1 MCPLPSMYM
10 RCTMLMSYN
19 GKCYLEPIAHRNSP
33 GFPLLTSCTPP
44 PPSPSMEKPL
54 APMVAHGHVAAL
66 LYNTLDAGRQARTHI
81 SFSHTTVFTLF
92 SGIWRSSSFIAN
104 SLRSQSWFS
113 FLKYPLHSRITL
125 LPLYTRLEIHM
136 CIIKQFTRPQWHRT

>member
-1 MCPLPSMYM
+1 MSTPVHVHALHNVNVLQRQMLPRAY
-10 RCTMLMSYN
+10 CTHKLAWLS
-19 GKCYLEPIAHRNSP
+19 SP
-33 GFPLLTSCTPP
+33 NFLHP

-81 SFSHTTVFTLF
+81 SFSHTSVFTLF

-125 LPLYTRLEIHM
+125 LLLCTRLEIHM